1 MRPTGRDPT
10 PRRRR
15 LLFGAAVILLL
26 PLFSCDRAPP
36 ADAARTN
43 GGSDFPLSLISDERF
58 PAAGISAKIDV
69 KIEPLRHRELGADTL
84 LPAYRLLIQRCA
96 GCHSV
101 PDPGSKSAE
110 EWAPIV
116 ARMNALVNAAGL
128 LPTTP
133 EELSAIVTF
142 LERRGS

>member
-1 MRPTGRDPT
+1 MRPTGHDLTR
-10 PRRRR
+10 RRRR
-15 LLFGAAVILLL
+15 LPVGAAVILLL
-26 PLFSCDRAPP
+26 PLASCDPAPS
-36 ADAARTN
+36 AGAAR
-43 GGSDFPLSLISDERF
+43 GDGRSDLPPSRISSDRF

-69 KIEPLRHRELGADTL
+69 EIEPLRHRELGADTL

-96 GCHSV
+96 GCHVV
-101 PDPGSKSAE
+101 PDPGSKPVL

-133 EELSAIVTF
+133 EELSAILTF
-142 LERRGS
+142 LEEHGS